1 MARPDLTVRGA
12 GIFGLSIA
20 WEAARRGA
28 RVRVIETVRIGAG
41 SSGGVV
47 GALAPHVPGQW
58 NEKKAFQLESLLMAQ
73 AWWGAVDAESGL
85 SAGYARTGRLQPLA
99 DDRAVAAARA
109 RGVEAGSLWQ
119 GRAVWQVIPATG
131 GWQPDSPTGWLVHDT
146 LTARLNPRPALA
158 SLAAAIRARGGDIG
172 PGDQDVVGPVIWA
185 TGTAG
190 LEALSV
196 DLGRPVGGGVKG
208 QAALLA
214 YNAPALPQLFIDG
227 LHIVPHSDGT
237 VAIGSTSE
245 RQWSDPAGTD
255 DQLEALIRR
264 ARAACPALAGAAV
277 LDRWAGLRPR
287 SASRAPMLG
296 PWPGKEAQFIANGG
310 FKIGFGV
317 APKVAEVM
325 ADLVLDGV
333 DRVPVAFRVEASL

>member
-28 RVRVIETVRIGAG
+28 RVRVIETARIGAG
-41 SSGGVV
+41 SSGGLV
-47 GALAPHVPGQW
+47 GALAPHVPEQW
-58 NEKKAFQLESLLMAQ
+58 NDKKAFQLESLLMAQ
-73 AWWGAVDAESGL
+73 AWWAAVDAASGL

-99 DDRAVAAARA
+99 DDRAVAAAQA
-109 RGVEAGSLWQ
+109 RGVEADSLWQ
-119 GRAVWQVIPATG
+119 GQAVWQVIPATG
-131 GWQPDSPTGWLVHDT
+131 GWQPDSPTGLLVHDT

-158 SLAAAIRARGGDIG
+158 SLAAAIRARGGEIG
-172 PGDQDVVGPVIWA
+172 PDDGDAGGPVIWA

-190 LEALSV
+190 LEALST
-196 DLGRPVGGGVKG
+196 DLGRPMGGGVKG

-214 YNAPALPQLFIDG
+214 HDASALPQLFIDG

-245 RQWSDPAGTD
+245 RIWSDPAGTD
-255 DQLEALIRR
+255 DQLQALIRR
-264 ARAACPALAGAAV
+264 ARAACPALAYAAV

-287 SASRAPMLG
+287 AASRAPMLG
-296 PWPGKEAQFIANGG
+296 PWPGREVQFIANGG
-310 FKIGFGV
+310 FKIGFGM

-325 ADLVLDGV
+325 TDLVLDGV
-333 DRVPVAFRVEASL
+333 DRVPAAFRVEASL

>member
-20 WEAARRGA
+20 WAAARRGA
-28 RVRVIETVRIGAG
+28 RVRVVETVRIGAG
-41 SSGGVV
+41 SSGGLV
-47 GALAPHVPGQW
+47 GALAPHVPEQW
-58 NEKKAFQLESLLMAQ
+58 NEKKAFQLDSLLMAE
-73 AWWGAVDAESGL
+73 AWWTAVDAVSGL

-99 DDRAVAAARA
+99 DDRAVAAARV
-109 RGVEAGSLWQ
+109 RGTEAETLWQ
-119 GRAVWQVIPATG
+119 GRAVWQVVPATG

-158 SLAAAIRARGGDIG
+158 SLAAALRTRGGTIG
-172 PGDQDVVGPVIWA
+172 PDEGDAGGPVIWA

-190 LEALSV
+190 LEALSA
-196 DLGRPVGGGVKG
+196 DLGRPMGGGVKG

-214 YNAPALPQLFIDG
+214 HDASALPQLFIDG
-227 LHIVPHSDGT
+227 LHIVPHGDGT

-245 RQWSDPAGTD
+245 RAWSDPEGTD

-264 ARAACPALAGAAV
+264 ARAACPALADAVV

-287 SASRAPMLG
+287 TATRAPMLG
-296 PWPGKEAQFIANGG
+296 PWPGRDGHFIANGG
-310 FKIGFGV
+310 FKIGFGM
-317 APKVAEVM
+317 APKLAEVM
-325 ADLVLDGV
+325 ADLVLDGT
-333 DRVPVAFRVEASL
+333 DRIPTAFRVEESL

>member
-28 RVRVIETVRIGAG
+28 RVRVIETARIGAG

-172 PGDQDVVGPVIWA
+172 PGDQDIVGPVIWA

-214 YNAPALPQLFIDG
+214 HDAPALPQLFIDG

-245 RQWSDPAGTD
+245 RLWSDPAGTD

-296 PWPGKEAQFIANGG
+296 PWPGKDAQFIANGG
-310 FKIGFGV
+310 FKIGFGM